1 MCSNLPTTWRMAI
14 SCLNKNK
21 SRWLLIRIVTHSQ
34 NGFQM
39 TKAADKNTIPRVSL
53 KKPEVINLD
62 KYVYNNYFY

>member
-1 MCSNLPTTWRMAI
+1 
-14 SCLNKNK
+14 
-21 SRWLLIRIVTHSQ
+21 
-34 NGFQM
+34 M